1 MTKPQRRSNP
11 TAQNAASDSA
21 QNPSVPGIVRGAGVL
36 ACVEAAIGIVYAAIL
51 IVRQIRGDHDAAIIS
66 EPGSN
71 MDWVAFGTAV
81 FFLIVF
87 GAVLAAGLGLAR
99 GTHRWGRGL
108 VIIFQV
114 ILLPIAMSMIGA
126 GSWALGI
133 LTGAL
138 AVGVLVSLFTRP
150 ALDWASLSFGA
161 RGRQRRSRP

>member
-1 MTKPQRRSNP
+1 MTTPKNNSQQSAALPATGGRSAPEVP
-11 TAQNAASDSA
+11 T
-21 QNPSVPGIVRGAGVL
+21 SVRIAGIIACLEAVIGIIYAVILLVRQVRGD
-36 ACVEAAIGIVYAAIL
+36 
-51 IVRQIRGDHDAAIIS
+51 RDAAIVS

-114 ILLPIAMSMIGA
+114 ILLPIAMSMLGA
-126 GSWALGI
+126 GAWALGI
-133 LTGAL
+133 LTTVAAAGT
-138 AVGVLVSLFTRP
+138 LVCLFTKP
-150 ALDWASLSFGA
+150 AVAWAARSFGGRRA
-161 RGRQRRSRP
+161 R